1 MKERQF
7 QTSKSKQ
14 VKMSQEFIQSNSSE
28 FPISELS
35 EVNFAE
41 RKIEAVNPLNPET
54 AVKSKQRKPRKMSQ
68 IVAQEVAPVAK
79 KLSIKMKKMMM
90 SEIPATTKKIE
101 MDLPQSDIGSV
112 NQQANQMSQE
122 FNQYGSI
129 EMNWFNAVGEESVVA
144 EEIPC
149 LCCAVPE
156 VKKIITIRPR
166 VKKSKV
172 SVPPAPAR
180 EEVPVQVVQD
190 VAELLAEMVQSA
202 YEEAQKQEKI
212 GETVA
217 RLMAEKKAKAKAS
230 REKTKAKKL
239 ALAQVAQVAQVAD
252 SEDEEGEGK
261 DEGEYERST
270 AKRPIQKEKEG
281 RVLKDKMTAVEK
293 ELKKELKLLKT
304 PLAELTKKA
313 KTTEEIEE
321 KREEFIQEK
330 KSAISRVHHKI
341 AEKFQTSVVVARRS
355 EAGKGEKK
363 TLSGDARGGVHLKDA
378 TVEKLFWANCGR
390 VLPHFVSDFTTFSDA
405 KKRYAEILKNA
416 SIEEKPTE
424 PEKAKQARKDLA
436 QIFHRASEALVSDR
450 CVLFDYE
457 CSEASDAYI
466 PEGRRKVL
474 ATHLSL
480 QGIYVVRRT
489 EKTLVLRNSRDELIE
504 IGNTNE
510 VMSERDLIFHADA
523 GVDKVGKGVLKK
535 ICGVSE
541 RALATQGKAYQEGED
556 KVEECD

>member
-1 MKERQF
+1 
-7 QTSKSKQ
+7 
-14 VKMSQEFIQSNSSE
+14 MSQEFIQSNSSE
-28 FPISELS
+28 FSVSELS

-41 RKIEAVNPLNPET
+41 RKIEGTNPLNPET
-54 AVKSKQRKPRKMSQ
+54 AVKSKTRKPRKMSQ
-68 IVAQEVAPVAK
+68 IVAQELVAEVAVVPAK

-90 SEIPATTKKIE
+90 SEIPVIPEKIE
-101 MDLPQSDIGSV
+101 TDFQHSVGGSV
-112 NQQANQMSQE
+112 SQQASQMSQE

-129 EMNWFNAVGEESVVA
+129 DVFADRTEELVA
-144 EEIPC
+144 EVVVPEVV
-149 LCCAVPE
+149 VPE
-156 VKKIITIRPR
+156 VKKLKTIRPR
-166 VKKSKV
+166 VKKV
-172 SVPPAPAR
+172 SVPPAPAP
-180 EEVPVQVVQD
+180 VPVQVVQD
-190 VAELLAEMVQSA
+190 VAEILAEMVENA

-212 GETVA
+212 KETA
-217 RLMAEKKAKAKAS
+217 WRLMEEKRAKAKAS

-239 ALAQVAQVAQVAD
+239 ALAVAQVAQVAQVAD

-261 DEGEYERST
+261 EDGEYERST
-270 AKRPIQKEKEG
+270 TKRPIQKEKEG

-304 PLAELTKKA
+304 PLAEVLKKY
-313 KTTEEIEE
+313 KTEETREE
-321 KREEFIQEK
+321 KAEEFIQEK

-363 TLSGDARGGVHLKDA
+363 TLSSRGVHLKDT

-405 KKRYAEILKNA
+405 KKRYAETLKNA
-416 SIEEKPTE
+416 SIEEKPAE

-450 CVLFDYE
+450 ALLFDYE

-480 QGIYVVRRT
+480 QGIYVVKRVSN
-489 EKTLVLRNSRDELIE
+489 KNPLVLRNSRDELIE

-510 VMSERDLIFHADA
+510 VMSERDLLFHADA

-556 KVEECD
+556 KVVEECD